1 MSRENWNTVSKKD
14 SKESK
19 SDKQYNLSD
28 FLNEGGC
35 LRCVKGNCR
44 NPPTHS
50 LPFPPE
56 FADYVKNPTK
66 IDGLLKTISAA
77 KLDFSKSPF
86 FTICDYVNGR
96 CRNCEEGRIKYVIY
110 KEQKIGFC
118 YPDAKFDK
126 SRNKVTIGLHI
137 DVEVIKK
144 GARFEGRVVP
154 ISINC
159 TKQYTN
165 NNKDMS
171 CDEEDFKQSDKDVV
185 FSLDDFKPL
194 SVIGQAPSVAHI
206 ESKQSD
212 VVHIDVKQNN
222 VDFSKVTQNIQNE
235 ILNGEET
242 KRKYEES
249 TMVSISR
256 ESLLNL
262 KTENDYL
269 RSENTRQYTRIKFLE
284 QELSKL
290 RYSNYDPKLV
300 EEALHNMKRLNS
312 RVSADFMN
320 SQYSV
325 FSY

>member
-1 MSRENWNTVSKKD
+1 MSSENWNTVSKKD

-28 FLNEGGC
+28 FLIEGGC

-56 FADYVKNPTK
+56 FADYVKNLTK
-66 IDGLLKTISAA
+66 IDGFLKTISAA
-77 KLDFSKSPF
+77 KLDFSKAPF
-86 FTICDYVNGR
+86 YTICDYVNGR

-110 KEQKIGFC
+110 KEQKIGLC
-118 YPDAKFDK
+118 YPDPKFDK

-159 TKQYTN
+159 AKQNTN
-165 NNKDMS
+165 NTKDMLHT
-171 CDEEDFKQSDKDVV
+171 EEDFKQSDKDMV
-185 FSLDDFKPL
+185 FSLDDFIPL
-194 SVIGQAPSVAHI
+194 SVIGQTPTTTHI
-206 ESKQSD
+206 DSKQSD
-212 VVHIDVKQNN
+212 VKHNN
-222 VDFSKVTQNIQNE
+222 LDFSKVTQNIDNE
-235 ILNGEET
+235 ISNFEET
-242 KRKYEES
+242 KRKHDEP
-249 TMVSISR
+249 TMISISK
-256 ESLLNL
+256 ESLWNL

-269 RSENTRQYTRIKFLE
+269 RSENTRQYTKIKLLE

-290 RYSNYDPKLV
+290 RYSNHDPKLV

>member
-1 MSRENWNTVSKKD
+1 MSTETWNTVQK
-14 SKESK
+14 K
-19 SDKQYNLSD
+19 SDATSDKLYCLSD

-50 LPFPPE
+50 LPFPAE

-66 IDGLLKTISAA
+66 IDGFLKAISAT
-77 KLDFSKSPF
+77 KLDFSKAPF
-86 FTICDYVNGR
+86 YTICDYVNGR

-110 KEQKIGFC
+110 KEQKIGLC
-118 YPDAKFDK
+118 YPGAKFDK

-144 GARFEGRVVP
+144 GARFEGRIIP

-159 TKQYTN
+159 TKQN
-165 NNKDMS
+165 ARNSKDMPPV
-171 CDEEDFKQSDKDVV
+171 EQDFKQSDKDAV
-185 FSLDDFKPL
+185 FSLDDFAPL
-194 SVIGQAPSVAHI
+194 SVIGQPPS
-206 ESKQSD
+206 
-212 VVHIDVKQNN
+212 VVHIDPKQSDVKQNN
-222 VDFSKVTQNIQNE
+222 LDFSKVTQNIDNE
-235 ILNGEET
+235 IFNIEEN
-242 KRKYEES
+242 KRKHIES
-249 TMVSISR
+249 TMISISK
-256 ESLLNL
+256 ESLMNL

-269 RSENTRQYTRIKFLE
+269 RFENTRQYTKIKLLE

-290 RYSNYDPKLV
+290 RYSNHDPKLV